1 MERTLYDLAL
11 SLTSLGEQLARGCS
25 ARFCLAV
32 QGQPCSMTSQA
43 VHEAYRIGSEA
54 IRNAFR
60 HSLPTSVDVQLA
72 FSHDRVR
79 LLIVRDDGI
88 GIDES
93 ALRAGSLPGHW
104 GLQGTRERA
113 QSIGG
118 VFEVRSR
125 PGAGTEIELL
135 IPKAIAY
142 RRGTIR
148 SRWLLRGR
156 SVALTGVV

>member
-1 MERTLYDLAL
+1 
-11 SLTSLGEQLARGCS
+11 
-25 ARFCLAV
+25 
-32 QGQPCSMTSQA
+32 MTSQA

-118 VFEVRSR
+118 VFEVRNR

-135 IPKAIAY
+135 SCSFLK
-142 RRGTIR
+142 R
-148 SRWLLRGR
+148 
-156 SVALTGVV
+156 

>member
-43 VHEAYRIGSEA
+43 VHEAYRIGCEA

-60 HSLPTSVDVQLA
+60 HSLPTPVDVQLS
-72 FSHDRVR
+72 FSDDRVR
-79 LLIVRDDGI
+79 LQVRDAGI

-104 GLQGTRERA
+104 GLQGMRARA
-113 QSIGG
+113 QSIGA
-118 VFEVRSR
+118 VFEVRNR
-125 PGAGTEIELL
+125 PDAGTEIELL
-135 IPKAIAY
+135 SKRPANP
-142 RRGTIR
+142 
-148 SRWLLRGR
+148 S
-156 SVALTGVV
+156 